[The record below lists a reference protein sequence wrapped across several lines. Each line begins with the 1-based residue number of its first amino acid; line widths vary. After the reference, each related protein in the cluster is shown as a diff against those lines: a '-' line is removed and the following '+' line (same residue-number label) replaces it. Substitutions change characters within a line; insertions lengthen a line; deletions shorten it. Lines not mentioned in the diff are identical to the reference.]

1 MSTTPE
7 QPSQRPAIERAEELL
22 DHLGQRFARARER
35 MGTTLAQGTTA
46 GAGETP
52 PARVRAEELLDRAG
66 ERLGY
71 TASTVGLRL
80 RQWTAR
86 AREEAEDLWAEAQ
99 SRRQNTN
106 GGQQ

>member
-1 MSTTPE
+1 
-7 QPSQRPAIERAEELL
+7 
-22 DHLGQRFARARER
+22 